1 MCKGFLCGIFFLVL
15 KDAVRHAFKDKEMCE
30 KRYVRSSFYRLQR
43 YNIFEPIASFSPLG
57 S

>member
-30 KRYVRSSFYRLQR
+30 KRYVRSSFFRVQR